1 MAQVF
6 LHVGLNKTGTSSL
19 QDFMAMNAELLLAR
33 EGVLY
38 PKAGRV
44 GAAHHG
50 VTERL
55 KGHAPA
61 GQPDVLQALAEEI
74 RHADKVVITSESLH
88 GIGPK
93 PLAALAETLKGHE
106 VRVVFYLR
114 EHVAYLA
121 SWYQQNVQ
129 ASQSSMGFET
139 FCHYNHK
146 PLHKVVQ
153 PWAQQFGVGQVT
165 ARLYDRAVLAG
176 GDIVQDFA
184 QVLGLTIPLSECR
197 RKGWESNPS
206 VSGNLL
212 FIKRL
217 LNNFYRREQATQVV
231 DELTELSKLKPSFRG
246 RMHVPAHVVAN
257 LMKGY
262 AQDRQV
268 LANQWGVHITPL
280 SGALEGH
287 LTPDLSCLKED
298 WNLVMDAAAAKGM
311 KLARAAQALR
321 LGDDLSV
328 FND

>member
-19 QDFMAMNAELLLAR
+19 QDFMAMNAALLLQR

-38 PKAGRV
+38 PQAGRV

-50 VTERL
+50 LTQRL
-55 KGHAPA
+55 KGRAPA
-61 GQPDVLQALAEEI
+61 GQPDVLQDLAAQI
-74 RHADKVVITSESLH
+74 RQADKVVITSESLH

-93 PLAALAETLKGHE
+93 PMALLADTLKGHD

-129 ASQSSMGFET
+129 ATTSSMGFET

-153 PWAQQFGVGQVT
+153 AWAQQFGASQIT
-165 ARLYDRAVLAG
+165 LRLYDRGVLAG

-184 QVLGLTIPLSECR
+184 QVLGLHTPLSACQ

-217 LNNFYRREQATQVV
+217 LNNFYSRDQAAQVV
-231 DELTELSKLKPSFRG
+231 DGLTGLSKLKPSFRG

-268 LANQWGVHITPL
+268 LTNQWGVHIAPL
-280 SGALEGH
+280 SGALDGH
-287 LTPDLSCLKED
+287 LTPDLSCLKDD

-311 KLARAAQALR
+311 TLARAAQALR

>member
-1 MAQVF
+1 
-6 LHVGLNKTGTSSL
+6 
-19 QDFMAMNAELLLAR
+19 MAMNAALLLER
-33 EGVLY
+33 EGLLY

-50 VTERL
+50 LTQRL
-55 KGHAPA
+55 KGQAADGAP
-61 GQPDVLQALAEEI
+61 DLLQGLSEEI
-74 RHADKVVITSESLH
+74 RHAHKVVITSESLH

-93 PLAALAETLKGHE
+93 PLALLAETLKGHD

-129 ASQSSMGFET
+129 ATHASLGFET
-139 FCHYNHK
+139 FCHYTHK

-153 PWAQQFGVGQVT
+153 AWAQQFGASQIT
-165 ARLYDRAVLAG
+165 LRLYDRAVLAG

-184 QVLGLTIPLSECR
+184 QVLGLQTPLAECQ

-206 VSGNLL
+206 ISGNLL

-217 LNNFYRREQATQVV
+217 LNNFYSREQAAKVV
-231 DELTELSKLKPSFRG
+231 DELTGLSKLKPSFRG
-246 RMHVPAHVVAN
+246 RMHVPEHVVAN
-257 LMKGY
+257 LVKGY
-262 AQDRQV
+262 AHDRQV
-268 LANQWGVHITPL
+268 LANQWDVHIAPL
-280 SGALEGH
+280 RGALEGH
-287 LTPDLSCLKED
+287 LTPDLSCLRDD
-298 WNLVMDAAAAKGM
+298 WALVMDAAAAKGLY
-311 KLARAAQALR
+311 LARAAQALR